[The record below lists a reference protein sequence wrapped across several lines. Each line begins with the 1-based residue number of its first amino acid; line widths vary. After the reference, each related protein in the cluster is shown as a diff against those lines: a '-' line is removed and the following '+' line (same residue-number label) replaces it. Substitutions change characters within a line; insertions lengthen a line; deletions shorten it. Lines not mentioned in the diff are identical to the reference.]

1 MQKSLI
7 SSTIKTHMLKKIGP
21 GILVAAAFVGPG
33 TITICTI
40 AGVKFGFALIWALV
54 VSIICTI
61 ILQEMAGRIGVLT
74 QKGLVDV
81 MGSQLKTKWI
91 RNAVLGIVLA
101 AILIGNA
108 AYEAGNIGGATLGL
122 NAILPIHVDF
132 PVYPALV
139 GLFAFC
145 VLWFGSYKV
154 LEKIFMLL
162 VGIMGLCFVISAIIT
177 KPSLTEMFKGAFIPT
192 LPNGG
197 LLTIVALVGTTVV
210 PYNLFLHAS
219 LVKEKWNSEKDLNLV
234 RWDTLIS
241 VGIGGLV
248 SIAILI
254 TAAAADLENVTSAI
268 DMAKGMEP
276 LFGKM
281 ALYFMGFGLLLAGI
295 TSAITA
301 PLAAAY
307 VASSCF
313 GWKNGMKGFKF
324 RLVWIS
330 ILFVG
335 VFFLSFDIKPIQ
347 VIQFAQVANG
357 ILLSVMATLLLWMV
371 NRKQVMGTYV
381 NTLFQNI
388 VGVLIVLF
396 ALFLG
401 VKSIFKVLEFF

>member
-1 MQKSLI
+1 
-7 SSTIKTHMLKKIGP
+7 MLKKLGP

-54 VSIICTI
+54 VSIVCTI

-81 MGSQLKTKWI
+81 IGSQLQTKWI
-91 RNAVLGIVLA
+91 RNLVLGIVLA
-101 AILIGNA
+101 AILVGNA

-122 NAILPIHVDF
+122 SAIFPLSVDF
-132 PVYPALV
+132 PVYPFIV
-139 GLFAFC
+139 GLFAFGI
-145 VLWFGSYKV
+145 LWFGSYKV
-154 LEKIFMLL
+154 LEKIFMVL
-162 VGIMGLCFVISAIIT
+162 VGAMGLCFVISAIIT
-177 KPSLTEMFKGAFIPT
+177 KPSIAEMFKGAFLPT
-192 LPNGG
+192 LPKGG
-197 LLTIVALVGTTVV
+197 LLTVVALVGTTVV

-219 LVKEKWNSEKDLNLV
+219 LVKEKWNSEKDLSLV

-241 VGIGGLV
+241 VGVGGLV

-313 GWKNGMKGFKF
+313 GWKNGMKDLKVSGSLDFNF
-324 RLVWIS
+324 IPRRIFS
-330 ILFVG
+330 
-335 VFFLSFDIKPIQ
+335 FF
-347 VIQFAQVANG
+347 
-357 ILLSVMATLLLWMV
+357 
-371 NRKQVMGTYV
+371 
-381 NTLFQNI
+381 
-388 VGVLIVLF
+388 
-396 ALFLG
+396 
-401 VKSIFKVLEFF
+401 